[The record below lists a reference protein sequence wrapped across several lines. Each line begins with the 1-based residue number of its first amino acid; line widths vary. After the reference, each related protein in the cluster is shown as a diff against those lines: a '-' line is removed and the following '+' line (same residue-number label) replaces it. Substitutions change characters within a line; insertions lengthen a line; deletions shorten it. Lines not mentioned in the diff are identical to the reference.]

1 MRLDRT
7 ISDELVNLG
16 YMPELRKLY
25 RGEGSLDIISSDGKT
40 LYKISGDLDN
50 PVFEAYA
57 LLPDGVVDAP
67 VDLPP
72 EDISLALKNQLG
84 KGQVLGFEQAEDKMM
99 SFAMAKKPAQSMFD
113 SAMDTAFDSPMEVV
127 RLQELSK
134 AKEAAQ
140 SNVRDLAAREKMV
153 EGRPLPPDFLPTT
166 NRVSDE
172 EFQAGLERVRQE
184 GYDGSPAGGQM
195 AMDKYT
201 RDMGRN
207 PLRNPEDD
215 PRLQRMVDLGQ
226 MGALPGQEAGPPG
239 FPLDPTKVE
248 AFPVDEYNVP
258 VPLVEQYNYI
268 LRGLELKKMPQEFQ
282 AIIERD
288 LARIFG
294 QATPEEMERIKQLG
308 KEARA
313 FDRRGVPIEASEQ
326 HQEFIEIVEGI
337 RSRRAPSQLEGAA
350 ELAAQLKTP
359 QKQGDDTGLTLGEYL
374 TMPEP
379 LLKLETEQFTPA
391 PLGAQRRLDDM
402 ENFGVAP
409 GKEALFNN
417 YAISQSPQNI
427 TDPMAGLVPRAPA
440 PLRPYYSGTDLYEQ
454 QKIQEAGLTTHAAGK
469 NFLAATE
476 RGPQK
481 TVVGPGG
488 FVFEIDETRGGY
500 TRIGKQ
506 KNDGTIEKMDPK
518 YFESGSKAAQTLDQQ
533 RLDQAEAGPPSLP
546 PPTPTNPDDRPD
558 AYSPMFSVDKP
569 QAEAPAVEK
578 TPKQREKLNDAQ
590 KMGALYGTML
600 GLEIIGQTAAALS
613 PARKYARQEEKR
625 LENLAQRGQLGLTE
639 GEKSEIRSAYAR
651 PVKAMA
657 SEARKRQESTLAATG
672 ANLSA
677 AELARRRKEESQT
690 VQRALS
696 DAAATITQ
704 ADMQKAQQQLAKLE
718 GLKEYRTQAQQQA
731 AGSIIGTVATGA
743 KALGDVFATQ
753 ARAEDPTSA
762 IQSLAREYS
771 MQNSEMTMDDA
782 YKLAELEIKRRLEE
796 DKKKQGGP
804 TNSYGM
810 TGAQIAGT
818 YIGS

>member
-50 PVFEAYA
+50 PVFKAYA
-57 LLPDGVVDAP
+57 LLPDGVVDAQ
-67 VDLPP
+67 VNLPP

-140 SNVRDLAAREKMV
+140 SNIRDLAARQKMV
-153 EGRPLPPDFLPTT
+153 EGRPLPPDFFPTT

-184 GYDGSPAGGQM
+184 GYDGSPAGGQT
-195 AMDKYT
+195 AINKYT
-201 RDMGRN
+201 EDMGRN
-207 PLRNPEDD
+207 LLRNPEYD

-226 MGALPGQEAGPPG
+226 MGALPGQEAVPSR
-239 FPLDPTKVE
+239 FPSSAAE
-248 AFPVDEYNVP
+248 
-258 VPLVEQYNYI
+258 
-268 LRGLELKKMPQEFQ
+268 LE
-282 AIIERD
+282 
-288 LARIFG
+288 
-294 QATPEEMERIKQLG
+294 
-308 KEARA
+308 
-313 FDRRGVPIEASEQ
+313 
-326 HQEFIEIVEGI
+326 
-337 RSRRAPSQLEGAA
+337 APSQLEGAA
-350 ELAAQLKTP
+350 ELAAQLQVAQPTTAPATIEFDDFLDP
-359 QKQGDDTGLTLGEYL
+359 QKPWGE
-374 TMPEP
+374 
-379 LLKLETEQFTPA
+379 A
-391 PLGAQRRLDDM
+391 
-402 ENFGVAP
+402 VA
-409 GKEALFNN
+409 N
-417 YAISQSPQNI
+417 
-427 TDPMAGLVPRAPA
+427 
-440 PLRPYYSGTDLYEQ
+440 LYEQ
-454 QKIQEAGLTTHAAGK
+454 QKRQETGLPTGQAAGQRFLEATGRPPSKRVEPIDPASRIDDREITPDALFGREVADLYDAQQRQQIQEAGLTTHAAGK

-481 TVVGPGG
+481 TVVDSAG

-500 TRIGKQ
+500 TVIGKQ
-506 KNDGTIEKMDPK
+506 ENDGTIQKMVPK
-518 YFESGSKAAQTLDQQ
+518 YFEPGSKAAQTLDQQ

-804 TNSYGM
+804 TSSYGM